1 MPNYDKST
9 FSLDD
14 VTQTKTMNRVL
25 CSFLTLIFIFIRIE
39 TSSNELSKK
48 FTMPNGLSN
57 LESQISMMSNDPE
70 AERRLRDRWNA
81 FVAETTKELDFDLK
95 VFISDRKFNLKSIF
109 YRKKLL
115 LNKCSRRTEAR

>member
-1 MPNYDKST
+1 MTNYDKST
-9 FSLDD
+9 SSFDD
-14 VTQTKTMNRVL
+14 VTQSKTMNRVL

-39 TSSNELSKK
+39 TSSNELSSK
-48 FTMPNGLSN
+48 FAMPNNGLSH

-95 VFISDRKFNLKSIF
+95 VFISDRKFNLQTIF
-109 YRKKLL
+109 
-115 LNKCSRRTEAR
+115 